1 MVSWVKAHLNTLW
14 PNTFG
19 PKSPSESLKIFDD
32 MDPMTWISLL
42 VVLPPVVTGNTY
54 VTRRR
59 TAFVWFPVAY
69 SVWTRTTSERQLC
82 TYEKEIE
89 KWFVCNWTK
98 KGANGSSRGCF
109 GCPHTLLR
117 MGTIDGEG
125 DKAGGHYYRF
135 IGTCLYISLYTFASS
150 SFCTFSPSNDITPRD
165 SRVPL
170 QRTLPHRPCFLI
182 MNHHPLDEASTILYW
197 TFFFQITLDDTTYL
211 CYDAHSA
218 LVGATQFFSSL
229 VSLFYMRLYQR
240 LNCFLAIVC
249 SGQILE
255 QEKHVLRRKVD
266 AVEGE
271 YESKVSE
278 LQSDVADLRR
288 SLEEQQ
294 NNVKIAERQ
303 KSSIITQL
311 TEQNQ
316 RLTAQLKEVSP
327 ASQFYTVTSRYIL
340 RRRSFSTKPV
350 TTLRLTGSLNTG
362 VRISSFFPCDD
373 VSAAQLFFT
382 KGRWGDWFRP
392 LPEMTMWM
400 NSYWL
405 LTGGHR
411 RRYRHCIIYAQL
423 LVSFSLFLQQHLLL
437 FLKVV
442 GGATVSCLLI
452 QMRNDLFCFVLFW
465 NALGDEKWGAIECPA
480 ARLAWSIQFEE
491 I

>member
-1 MVSWVKAHLNTLW
+1 MERETRQVGITTGS
-14 PNTFG
+14 
-19 PKSPSESLKIFDD
+19 SELVYIYLY
-32 MDPMTWISLL
+32 IRSLL
-42 VVLPPVVTGNTY
+42 LPFVRFPRLMTSPRVIPAYRYNALCRIGHVFLLWTTTHLMKPQLYYTG
-54 VTRRR
+54 
-59 TAFVWFPVAY
+59 
-69 SVWTRTTSERQLC
+69 L
-82 TYEKEIE
+82 
-89 KWFVCNWTK
+89 
-98 KGANGSSRGCF
+98 
-109 GCPHTLLR
+109 
-117 MGTIDGEG
+117 
-125 DKAGGHYYRF
+125 
-135 IGTCLYISLYTFASS
+135 
-150 SFCTFSPSNDITPRD
+150 
-165 SRVPL
+165 
-170 QRTLPHRPCFLI
+170 
-182 MNHHPLDEASTILYW
+182 
-197 TFFFQITLDDTTYL
+197 FFFKLHLMIQLICVMTRI
-211 CYDAHSA
+211 AHSW
-218 LVGATQFFSSL
+218 GATQFFSSL

>member
-1 MVSWVKAHLNTLW
+1 
-14 PNTFG
+14 
-19 PKSPSESLKIFDD
+19 
-32 MDPMTWISLL
+32 
-42 VVLPPVVTGNTY
+42 
-54 VTRRR
+54 
-59 TAFVWFPVAY
+59 
-69 SVWTRTTSERQLC
+69 
-82 TYEKEIE
+82 
-89 KWFVCNWTK
+89 
-98 KGANGSSRGCF
+98 
-109 GCPHTLLR
+109 

-382 KGRWGDWFRP
+382 KGRWGD
-392 LPEMTMWM
+392 
-400 NSYWL
+400 
-405 LTGGHR
+405 
-411 RRYRHCIIYAQL
+411 
-423 LVSFSLFLQQHLLL
+423 
-437 FLKVV
+437 
-442 GGATVSCLLI
+442 
-452 QMRNDLFCFVLFW
+452 
-465 NALGDEKWGAIECPA
+465 
-480 ARLAWSIQFEE
+480 
-491 I
+491 